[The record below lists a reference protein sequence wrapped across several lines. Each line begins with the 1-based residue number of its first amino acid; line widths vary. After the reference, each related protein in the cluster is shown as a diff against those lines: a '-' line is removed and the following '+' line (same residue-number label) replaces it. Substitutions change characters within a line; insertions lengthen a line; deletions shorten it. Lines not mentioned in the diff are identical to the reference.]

1 MRTKSFR
8 VHSHHPVQ
16 VQWAIDRHPQTDAPY
31 LDPQSDDA
39 RADRVEVD
47 FTHHRRT
54 LHKILARVKA
64 KPTQGGDTKLSETE
78 QQR

>member
-1 MRTKSFR
+1 MELEHVS
-8 VHSHHPVQ
+8 SLAQ
-16 VQWAIDRHPQTDAPY
+16 VEWAIDCHPQADAPY
-31 LDPQSDDA
+31 LDPQSDDV

-64 KPTQGGDTKLSETE
+64 KPTQGGDTKLS
-78 QQR
+78 

>member
-1 MRTKSFR
+1 M
-8 VHSHHPVQ
+8 
-16 VQWAIDRHPQTDAPY
+16 
-31 LDPQSDDA
+31 DPQSDEV

-64 KPTQGGDTKLSETE
+64 KPTQGGDAKLSETE